1 MALRK
6 GTKGND
12 VLVAING
19 SEQYDGLLG
28 YDIVSYAPAATN
40 VTIDLLNAR
49 LNRGAAA
56 TDTFTSIEAYKLT
69 RFDDRF
75 SGSNGNDSVNGDTG
89 NDILIGRNG
98 NDGLSGHVGNDTL
111 NGGLGNDGLWGGSG
125 NDTLTGGDGNDKAYG
140 DSGNDRING
149 GAGIDLISGG
159 IDFGKLTA
167 TLAVNPAAPGGTSI
181 TISSFIVGDLLT
193 GGAGA
198 DTFVF
203 ANGAG
208 VDRITD
214 FARGVD
220 KIDVAN
226 TWFDGLAAN
235 GEFKVVNYTGGAVI
249 VFTDA
254 SADGLVDNMA
264 IQIGNL
270 TAAQIDRSLFI

>member
-1 MALRK
+1 MAIRK
-6 GTKGND
+6 GTKFND
-12 VLVAING
+12 FLAAING

-28 YDIVSYAPAATN
+28 YDIVSYATSTTN
-40 VTIDLLNAR
+40 LIIDLLNAR

-56 TDTFTSIEAYKLT
+56 TDTYTSIEAFKLT

-89 NDILIGRNG
+89 NDILNGRNG

-111 NGGLGNDGLWGGSG
+111 NGGIGNDGLWGGSG
-125 NDTLTGGDGNDKAYG
+125 NDTLIGGDGNDKAYG

-149 GAGIDLISGG
+149 GLGIDLISGG
-159 IDFGKLTA
+159 IDAGKMTA
-167 TLAVNPAAPGGTSI
+167 TRVGTSI
-181 TISSFIVGDLLT
+181 AISSFIVGDLLT

-235 GEFKVVNYTGGAVI
+235 GEFKVVNYTGGAII
-249 VFTDA
+249 VFTDT